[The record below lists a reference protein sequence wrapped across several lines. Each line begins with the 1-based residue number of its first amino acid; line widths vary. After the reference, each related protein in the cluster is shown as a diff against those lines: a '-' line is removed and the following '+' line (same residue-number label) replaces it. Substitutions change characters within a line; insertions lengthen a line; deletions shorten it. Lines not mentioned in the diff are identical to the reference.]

1 MIDPDEEVAEALR
14 RALPPLGEAAPSR
27 ELWPEVARRIAA
39 PSPAASRRDWVLA
52 AATALW
58 LYLFPQGITALL
70 CAL

>member
-1 MIDPDEEVAEALR
+1 MIDPDQAVAEALR
-14 RALPPLGEAAPSR
+14 RALPPLGEAAVR

-39 PSPAASRRDWVLA
+39 PRAAAPRRDWLLA
-52 AATALW
+52 AAAALW